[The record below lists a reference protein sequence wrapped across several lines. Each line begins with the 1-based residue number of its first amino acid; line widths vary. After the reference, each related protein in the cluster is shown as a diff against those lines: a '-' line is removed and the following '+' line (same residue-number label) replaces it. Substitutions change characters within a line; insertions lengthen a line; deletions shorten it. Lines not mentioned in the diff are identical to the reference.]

1 MTMSYFFLMFCEGQV
16 GKGCEETSHKE
27 RVSELGRKE
36 NEIVNY

>member
-1 MTMSYFFLMFCEGQV
+1 MTMSYFFLMFWEGQV
-16 GKGCEETSHKE
+16 GKGCEEASHKE